1 MYKLYTIAKKK
12 TGILGLW
19 KDNNK
24 IYRDNIIIKDIP
36 LINKQ
41 WENQALFDNGEKC
54 IFYVYGKKAF
64 IESKEG
70 KIDILRHRITWNEKR
85 LKASFVKLLL
95 ELHGGITIFK
105 NENDYT
111 LSIWK
116 A

>member
-1 MYKLYTIAKKK
+1 MYKLYTVSKQK
-12 TGILGLW
+12 TNILGLW

-24 IYRDNIIIKDIP
+24 IYRDNIIIKNIP

-85 LKASFVKLLL
+85 LRPSLIKEVLKQN
-95 ELHGGITIFK
+95 GGLTIFK

-116 A
+116 E